1 MSSRQPITRNQALVQ
16 LAASVLVAVAGVVNL
31 FSDSLDGWWRLLAV
45 GQVLTG
51 VVWCADVVR
60 QWRRA
65 RGAAGPEA

>member
-1 MSSRQPITRNQALVQ
+1 M
-16 LAASVLVAVAGVVNL
+16 VNL

-51 VVWCADVVR
+51 VVWCAGVVR